1 MRVLVVYESMYG
13 NTRAVA
19 ERIGE
24 GLDAVADGVDIV
36 AVGELTDA
44 LLHAADLLVV
54 GAPTHHHGLST
65 HRSRDKAIA
74 EETLAHEAEVG
85 HDVEVDPDAEGPGL
99 REWFDG
105 LDLGH
110 PLPAA
115 AFDTRPD
122 ALPLLTGRASRGIRR
137 RLQHHGFRMIA
148 EPESFVVGDDLH
160 LVDGEAERAVDWGR
174 GLLGH
179 VAQHSPKG
187 RPSED
192 TAHDVLGGVIE
203 SGGRF
208 ASPT

>member
-13 NTRAVA
+13 NTHAVA

-24 GLDAVADGVDIV
+24 GLDAVADGVDVV
-36 AVGELTDA
+36 AVGEVTDA

-65 HRSRDKAIA
+65 PRSRDQAIA

-85 HDVEVDPDAEGPGL
+85 REVEVDPDAEGPGL

-115 AFDTRPD
+115 AFDTRPEG
-122 ALPLLTGRASRGIRR
+122 LPLLTGRASKGIRR
-137 RLQHHGFRMIA
+137 RLEHRGFKMIA

-160 LVDGEAERAVDWGR
+160 LVDGETERAVAWGQ

-179 VAQHSPKG
+179 VAQHAPKG
-187 RPSED
+187 PPAEPGE
-192 TAHDVLGGVIE
+192 HDVLGDIIE